1 MINRLI
7 RKFLNRRQVT
17 SRYPLSLK
25 VKTTSATG
33 DDLEVMSEDVSEHG
47 IRLRF
52 AEYGIADILGHR
64 DELPM
69 EITLEPEVAP
79 VSVQA
84 KLIWAFAPSGGG
96 AVSGWEFLELKGRSL
111 RRFRMFIDRS
121 NGKNVPIDDSE

>member
-7 RKFLNRRQVT
+7 RKVLNRRQDA
-17 SRYPLSLK
+17 SRLELSLK
-25 VKTTSATG
+25 VKTVSASG
-33 DDLEVMSEDVSEHG
+33 DELEVQSKDVSEKG

-52 AEYGIADILGHR
+52 DEYSIADILGNR

-69 EITLEPEVAP
+69 EIFLEKEVAP

-96 AVSGWEFLELKGRSL
+96 AVSGWEFMELKGRSL
-111 RRFRMFIDRS
+111 RRFRNFVART
-121 NGKNVPIDDSE
+121 NGQPIPDDDE